1 MLFLFMNFEINLL
14 IVVFDIKVAGHS
26 KQLAELTGPLLA
38 MPLYAILS
46 LQHAVMLLLYIIIDQ
61 GI

>member
-46 LQHAVMLLLYIIIDQ
+46 LQQ
-61 GI
+61 